1 MPRPE
6 TRTNAG
12 IGSRVVAPRDDSLN
26 SPSQRVPQQ
35 VHASSVAG
43 TINNNMTTN
52 LETLQ
57 RASSV
62 RGRVG
67 KDALH
72 TAAPKNLG
80 KSFRAAANDSRDA
93 QNVQ

>member
-1 MPRPE
+1 MPQSE
-6 TRTNAG
+6 TRTNVTFDSFERGHRATARL
-12 IGSRVVAPRDDSLN
+12 RVVAPRDDSLN

-35 VHASSVAG
+35 VHASSVVG
-43 TINNNMTTN
+43 TNNNNMTTN

-67 KDALH
+67 KDV
-72 TAAPKNLG
+72 
-80 KSFRAAANDSRDA
+80 RSRGS
-93 QNVQ
+93 